1 MLLGK
6 PKVKILKNI
15 FAGISAGIA
24 QQMKENKYKYQRFKI
39 I

>member
-1 MLLGK
+1 MISIK

-15 FAGISAGIA
+15 FAGTDAGITRE
-24 QQMKENKYKYQRFKI
+24 KLTSISI